1 MGHSG
6 SDEEI
11 QDKIQE
17 LKTAIKWVRD
27 QLTDLQK
34 QVILKCDWNSTQFCI
49 TTVQFNYSAYSW
61 EQIKFHLQDIHDNAS
76 LNAQSLQKDIFETF
90 SKSLPSSNNL
100 KPLAEH
106 LVDQLSGLDPRRWFQ
121 SITHSIGSGAV
132 TLVIVLVIIFVVY

>member
-17 LKTAIKWVRD
+17 LKTAIQWVRD
-27 QLTDLQK
+27 YLIDLQK
-34 QVILKCDWNSTQFCI
+34 QVILKCDWHSTQFCI
-49 TTVQFNYSAYSW
+49 TPVRFNYSAYNW

-76 LNAQSLQKDIFETF
+76 LIVQLLQKRIFESF

-100 KPLAEH
+100 ETLAE
-106 LVDQLSGLDPRRWFQ
+106 
-121 SITHSIGSGAV
+121 
-132 TLVIVLVIIFVVY
+132 